1 MGNIDGCVIGW
12 PSMAGSDNFS
22 VLVSGCS
29 EEEYTKYRPILR
41 VWGKPTFAGTGAGQ
55 ADALDM
61 QGLALCKQ
69 AGVSIEQYNDFAKHY
84 LDVYKSVLDDT
95 ADKVSKRDYTTHI
108 NTTVNIL
115 YEFNRSVLQHAEET
129 GQSTEFLKAIDAPLH
144 ALVEAKKGQIDQTA
158 SFEYMLKPNSS
169 FFSQ

>member
-1 MGNIDGCVIGW
+1 
-12 PSMAGSDNFS
+12 MA
-22 VLVSGCS
+22 VLTYLQGI
-29 EEEYTKYRPILR
+29 KF
-41 VWGKPTFAGTGAGQ
+41 GF
-55 ADALDM
+55 M

-129 GQSTEFLKAIDAPLH
+129 GQSTEVSNFKIL
-144 ALVEAKKGQIDQTA
+144 LVI
-158 SFEYMLKPNSS
+158 YH
-169 FFSQ
+169 